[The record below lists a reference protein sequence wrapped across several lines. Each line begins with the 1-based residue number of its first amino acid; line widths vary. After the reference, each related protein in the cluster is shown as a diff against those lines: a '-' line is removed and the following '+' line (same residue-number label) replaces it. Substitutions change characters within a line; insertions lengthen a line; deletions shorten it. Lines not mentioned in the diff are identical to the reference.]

1 MTLAGRDAVVTGS
14 ACDHSIVGGIAHA
27 PPAEQVGALTLPL
40 GLQ

>member
-14 ACDHSIVGGIAHA
+14 ACDHSIGGSIAHA
-27 PPAEQVGALTLPL
+27 PPADGVGALTFRA